1 MDVATETIPP
11 VKVTLVTLP
20 IPAGADDKMPLL
32 FYFYNIVSICGPIMV
47 LVFITGGLVGDS
59 ERPPGIFEGWDT

>member
-1 MDVATETIPP
+1 MN
-11 VKVTLVTLP
+11 L
-20 IPAGADDKMPLL
+20 LL